1 MKLTHLRDVVA
12 VADRGSL
19 RAAARHLGIA
29 QPAITRSIREIER
42 ELGVALFERRARGVV
57 MTPLGEVFLRR
68 ALAMQNELRLAR
80 EEMDQ
85 LQGKTTGRVSIA
97 LSTVPHLALLP
108 RALQPFR
115 ARFPDVFLQV
125 AEGLFPSVEPAL
137 KDGSIDFYVG
147 PLTEQPLDKRLAV
160 EILFEN
166 TRVILGRKGH
176 PMAGAKSLKDLAD
189 ARWITTAVTL
199 NSGAELGPIFQSHGL
214 PHPRIEMQAP
224 SALTMIMAA
233 AHSDLLMMLPEQWLT
248 FPAMRELLQ
257 PFAVKEPLPAP
268 AIGIVW
274 RARLPLTPAAE
285 FLCDMLRRA
294 SEHHVAARAR
304 AAKRLLSASPAIP
317 DPYR

>member
-12 VADRGSL
+12 VAERGSL

-42 ELGVALFERRARGVV
+42 ELGVVLFERRARGVV
-57 MTPLGEVFLRR
+57 LTPMGEVFLRR
-68 ALAMQNELRLAR
+68 ALVMQNELRLAR

-85 LQGKTTGRVSIA
+85 LRGQTTGRVAIA
-97 LSTVPHLALLP
+97 LSTVSHLALLP

-115 ARFPDVFLQV
+115 ARYPDVFLHV
-125 AEGLFPSVEPAL
+125 AEALFPSVEPAL

-147 PLTEQPLDKRLAV
+147 PLAEQPLDKEFAV

-176 PMAGAKSLKDLAD
+176 PLAGATSLKDLVN

-199 NSGAELGPIFQSHGL
+199 NTGAELGPVFESHGL
-214 PHPRIEMQAP
+214 PLPRIEMQAP
-224 SALTMIMAA
+224 SALTMFIAA
-233 AHSDLLMMLPEQWLT
+233 ANSDLLMMLPEQWLT

-257 PFAVKEPLPAP
+257 RFTIKEPLPAP

-304 AAKRLLSASPAIP
+304 AAKA
-317 DPYR
+317 

>member
-1 MKLTHLRDVVA
+1 
-12 VADRGSL
+12 
-19 RAAARHLGIA
+19 
-29 QPAITRSIREIER
+29 
-42 ELGVALFERRARGVV
+42 
-57 MTPLGEVFLRR
+57 
-68 ALAMQNELRLAR
+68 
-80 EEMDQ
+80 MDQ
-85 LQGKTTGRVSIA
+85 LRGQTTGRVAIA
-97 LSTVPHLALLP
+97 LSTVSHLALLP

-115 ARFPDVFLQV
+115 ARYPDVFLHV
-125 AEGLFPSVEPAL
+125 AEALFPSVEPAL

-147 PLTEQPLDKRLAV
+147 PLAEQPLDKEFAV

-176 PMAGAKSLKDLAD
+176 PLAGATSLKDLVN

-199 NSGAELGPIFQSHGL
+199 NTGAELGPVFESHGL
-214 PHPRIEMQAP
+214 PLPRIEMQAP
-224 SALTMIMAA
+224 SALTMFIAA
-233 AHSDLLMMLPEQWLT
+233 ANSDLLMMLPEQWLT

-257 PFAVKEPLPAP
+257 RFTIKEPLPAP

-304 AAKRLLSASPAIP
+304 AAKA
-317 DPYR
+317 

>member
-115 ARFPDVFLQV
+115 ARFPDVFLHV
-125 AEGLFPSVEPAL
+125 AVGLFPSV
-137 KDGSIDFYVG
+137 
-147 PLTEQPLDKRLAV
+147 
-160 EILFEN
+160 
-166 TRVILGRKGH
+166 
-176 PMAGAKSLKDLAD
+176 
-189 ARWITTAVTL
+189 
-199 NSGAELGPIFQSHGL
+199 
-214 PHPRIEMQAP
+214 
-224 SALTMIMAA
+224 
-233 AHSDLLMMLPEQWLT
+233 
-248 FPAMRELLQ
+248 
-257 PFAVKEPLPAP
+257 
-268 AIGIVW
+268 
-274 RARLPLTPAAE
+274 
-285 FLCDMLRRA
+285 
-294 SEHHVAARAR
+294 
-304 AAKRLLSASPAIP
+304 
-317 DPYR
+317 